1 MLLLVHSVLCALNP
15 AVSVQ
20 SLLLFVASAC
30 TVFLLLSGEPKF
42 IVTEKKII
50 GLVLYFAAHKQL
62 NGLWVSF
69 SWRSMSSTKRKF
81 CEHCQDFVST
91 RTYRQHLDLYYNKE
105 SGQWNIRQIQ
115 EESSDEERSDPADV
129 DVCAEEVNQLH
140 DVCIQ
145 RPVAMASCDG
155 GSVSEPGLSLYV

>member
-1 MLLLVHSVLCALNP
+1 MLLLVHSALCLNP
-15 AVSVQ
+15 CCLCPVSAPICCKRMH
-20 SLLLFVASAC
+20 SLSPAERRAQVHRYR
-30 TVFLLLSGEPKF
+30 
-42 IVTEKKII
+42 KKII

-62 NGLWVSF
+62 NGSWVSF

-155 GSVSEPGLSLYV
+155 GSVSEPGISLYV